1 MIKMKD
7 IIELSGIQLQ
17 NFKINCATG
26 RINPPLEAFYD
37 GKFKEWQEYQNQ
49 KNFECDQI
57 VSLINI
63 FRDNWLFAGIF
74 KVHSVKEKSTRKK
87 TWFEYSTSEIPG
99 LDHLTGKAIIK
110 FEKSFR
116 ASYLKGQKFIDQLI
130 VTEIRPKKMSIGDFP
145 GYNSVLLS
153 NRLLKTI
160 VRENLASWKSALS
173 NVSGVYVIV
182 DKKAGKQYVGSA
194 HGGEGLWQRWVAY
207 TKNGHGGNKELR
219 KLLNTKGQDH
229 VENFQYSILEVCD
242 INANDEYII
251 SRETHWKNVL
261 CSREFGYNKN

>member
-1 MIKMKD
+1 
-7 IIELSGIQLQ
+7 
-17 NFKINCATG
+17 
-26 RINPPLEAFYD
+26 
-37 GKFKEWQEYQNQ
+37 
-49 KNFECDQI
+49 
-57 VSLINI
+57 
-63 FRDNWLFAGIF
+63 
-74 KVHSVKEKSTRKK
+74 
-87 TWFEYSTSEIPG
+87 
-99 LDHLTGKAIIK
+99 
-110 FEKSFR
+110 
-116 ASYLKGQKFIDQLI
+116 
-130 VTEIRPKKMSIGDFP
+130 
-145 GYNSVLLS
+145 
-153 NRLLKTI
+153 LKTI

-251 SRETHWKNVL
+251 SREAHWKNVL